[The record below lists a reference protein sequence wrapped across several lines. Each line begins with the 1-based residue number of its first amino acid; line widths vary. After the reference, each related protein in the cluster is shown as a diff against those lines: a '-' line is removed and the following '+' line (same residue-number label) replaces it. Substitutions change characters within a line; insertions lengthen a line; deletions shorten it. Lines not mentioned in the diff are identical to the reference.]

1 MNAPTSTI
9 NLTRV
14 QALPLSAIAPS
25 QTAVQAMRRA
35 RFSAEGLQELADSF
49 RENDVLQPILVRPAG
64 ERLGEPGMQF
74 EIVAGERRWRAAEI
88 AGLTHIPAVIRE
100 MTDEQALEAQVVEN
114 LQRDELL
121 PLEEASAYRELM
133 NLKSIPAE
141 DVGELI
147 GKSRSWVYG
156 RLKLLGLPEEA
167 RDALQKGELDASRA
181 LLVARIADPK
191 RQAKALEMA
200 TTKHWTGNDYRY
212 SYREL
217 RMELERSGATA
228 SLAVAVFDQSD
239 ETYSRAVSKRQRID
253 LPACGACPNRDG
265 EVCTDVPCYEAKTEH
280 HGERL
285 VLQAQ
290 NEGRTVLTGAAAKEI
305 APDQYR
311 LVGYFDL
318 SDDCDHDDQDE
329 DRPPRTYAELLAGA
343 AFETTLLQDPKT
355 KRIRQLVDIDTAAAI
370 LAEKHRIE
378 LPSWMLPSSRR
389 AMELENQ
396 QAQEENEAK
405 RRKEQEERER
415 ELERR
420 QRVFKAIADKK
431 HGALAREELVELAQG
446 LVNENMDIEASLAL
460 VYDPIPEPG
469 QLKDGELTKFI
480 RLCLVAD
487 IVFSTYTQPGALNAM
502 AKRLG
507 IDVARVRAGK
517 PETPAKPAAAR
528 KKLAAKKAASKG
540 KKK

>member
-1 MNAPTSTI
+1 MNAPTSTT
-9 NLTRV
+9 NLTSV
-14 QALPLSAIAPS
+14 QALPLTTIAPS

-35 RFSAEGLQELADSF
+35 RFSPEGLQELADSF
-49 RENDVLQPILVRPAG
+49 RENDVLQPILVRPTGPQARA
-64 ERLGEPGMQF
+64 EY

-133 NLKSIPAE
+133 NLKGIAAE
-141 DVGELI
+141 DVGDLV

-167 RDALQKGELDASRA
+167 RNALQAGELDASRA

-191 RQAKALEMA
+191 RQAKALELA
-200 TTKHWTGNDYRY
+200 TKKDWNGVDYRL
-212 SYREL
+212 SYRAL
-217 RMELERSGATA
+217 RQELERTGATA

-239 ETYSRAVSKRQRID
+239 ETYSRALTKRQRID

-265 EVCTDVPCYEAKTEH
+265 DVCTDVPCYEVKTEQ

-290 NEGRTVLTGAAAKEI
+290 NEGRTVLIGEAAKAI

-318 SDDCDHDDQDE
+318 ADDCDHDDQDE

-343 AFETTLLQDPKT
+343 TFETTLLQDPKT

-378 LPSWMLPSSRR
+378 LPAWMLPSSRR

-396 QAQEENEAK
+396 QTQEENEAK
-405 RRKEQEERER
+405 RRKEQEEHDR

-420 QRVFKAIADKK
+420 QRVFRAIAETK
-431 HGALAREELVELAQG
+431 HGGLAREELVELAAR
-446 LVNENMDIEASLAL
+446 LVRDNMDIEESLAL

-469 QLKDGELTKFI
+469 QLKDADLAKFI
-480 RLCLVAD
+480 RLGLVAD
-487 IVFSTYTQPGALNAM
+487 IVLSTYTPPGALNAM
-502 AKRLG
+502 AKRLD

-517 PETPAKPAAAR
+517 PEKTTKPA
-528 KKLAAKKAASKG
+528 AAKKAAPAKKAKAPTKG